1 MTDITSHI
9 IEAAQS
15 VHGQVGS
22 SRPSVDQSTLADPLR
37 ASAQKLE
44 ASFLAE
50 MLKYTGITKMPEGF
64 NGGPG
69 EAAFSD
75 FLLHEYAD
83 SISRTR
89 AIGLADQI
97 YRSISERTTP

>member
-9 IEAAQS
+9 IESVRNSQNGVGVPSASAAS
-15 VHGQVGS
+15 ADV
-22 SRPSVDQSTLADPLR
+22 DPLR
-37 ASAQKLE
+37 ISAQKLE

-50 MLKYTGITKMPEGF
+50 MLRYTGVAKMPESF

-89 AIGLADQI
+89 SIGLADQI
-97 YRSISERTTP
+97 YRSLSERIEP